1 MFKSPKS
8 IISLHI
14 PLILEHTSIVL
25 TTDGM
30 KEVDDFNPYKF
41 LSQQQHVL
49 LSKLDYLSTQIID
62 VWLLQQTGT
71 LIDSFK
77 KRSGFQDLTYKYAN
91 LSTTFAKGW
100 LPIAATLRQ
109 QSSCSY
115 IRGLLY
121 PYWPQQRTISGLI
134 KLITFPTQVESEI
147 HYSLYSFQTRRS
159 RFY

>member
-14 PLILEHTSIVL
+14 PLILEHTSNLL

-30 KEVDDFNPYKF
+30 KEVDDFDPYKF

-71 LIDSFK
+71 LIDSLK
-77 KRSGFQDLTYKYAN
+77 KKYGFQDLTYKYAN
-91 LSTTFAKGW
+91 LSTTFAKG
-100 LPIAATLRQ
+100 
-109 QSSCSY
+109 
-115 IRGLLY
+115 
-121 PYWPQQRTISGLI
+121 
-134 KLITFPTQVESEI
+134 
-147 HYSLYSFQTRRS
+147 
-159 RFY
+159 